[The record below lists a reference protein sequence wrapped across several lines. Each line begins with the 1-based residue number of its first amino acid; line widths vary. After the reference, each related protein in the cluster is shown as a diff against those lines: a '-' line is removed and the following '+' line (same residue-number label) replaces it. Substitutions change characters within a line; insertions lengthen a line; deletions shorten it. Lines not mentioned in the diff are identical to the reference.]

1 MLRVIVFVCGAA
13 LMALELV
20 AARVLAPALGNSIFV
35 WGSVISIV
43 MLALSLGYW
52 AGGQLADRVS
62 AARALPPLIAGA
74 GLLTVLAPLVAV
86 VALPWAAG
94 LGPRVGSLAA
104 TAAIF
109 FLPALFLAT
118 VSPLA
123 VRLVAADGLDRIGR
137 SAGSLYA
144 ISTAGSIVGTI
155 ATAFWL
161 IPALSLTPLIVAIGF
176 TLFACSLA
184 ALALPRPAGARVDGA
199 ATDAAADGARGVSAA
214 ARRRVSRPIAA
225 ALAIVLTGAVAGG
238 WVLARVAPVS
248 ATNEAGERVLFRA
261 DTQYHRIS
269 VTEADNIR
277 HLRFDATNQSAIDLA
292 DGYRSTIAY
301 PNYFDLALA
310 IKPDAKRVLVLGMGG
325 GAVTKRWWRDYPDMT
340 IDSVEIDP
348 VVVDVARRFFGLPED
363 PRLGVFTTDA
373 RRYVQTTDRTY
384 DVVIVD
390 AYYAESLPFH
400 LTTSEFLREVKSRMA
415 PDGVLAYNV
424 ISPVSGDKSKLFR
437 TTYRTAS
444 GVWDHLWSF
453 PIGLAKDGAAEKR
466 RNVIVLASDADLT
479 QAELLRRIATGVD
492 GRVKLAGFPGFSA
505 DLYSEIVPLG
515 DVPVMTDAYAPTDS
529 LINIR

>member
-35 WGSVISIV
+35 WGSVISTV

-52 AGGQLADRVS
+52 VGGQLADRVS
-62 AARALPPLIAGA
+62 AARALAPLIAGA
-74 GLLTVLAPLVAV
+74 GLLTVVAPLIA
-86 VALPWAAG
+86 AATLPWAAT
-94 LGPRVGSLAA
+94 LGPRLGSLAA
-104 TAAIF
+104 SAAIF
-109 FLPALFLAT
+109 FLPALLLAT
-118 VSPLA
+118 VSPLS
-123 VRLVAADGLDRIGR
+123 VRLAASDGLERIGR

-144 ISTAGSIVGTI
+144 ISTAGSIVGTL

-161 IPALSLTPLIVAIGF
+161 IPALSLSPLIVAIGF
-176 TLFACSLA
+176 TLFVCALA
-184 ALALPRPAGARVDGA
+184 ALALPHLTEAPSHDTRSERSTAH
-199 ATDAAADGARGVSAA
+199 
-214 ARRRVSRPIAA
+214 RRVSRPVAA

-238 WVLARVAPVS
+238 WVLARVAAVS
-248 ATNEAGERVLFRA
+248 AINESGERVLFRA
-261 DTQYHRIS
+261 DTQYHRIT
-269 VTEADNIR
+269 VTESDNVR
-277 HLRFDATNQSAIDLA
+277 HLRFDASNQSAIDLS
-292 DGYRSTIAY
+292 DGFRSTIAY

-348 VVVDVARRFFGLPED
+348 VVVDVARRYFGLPDD

-373 RRYVQTTDRTY
+373 RRYVQTADKTY

-390 AYYAESLPFH
+390 AYYADSLPFH
-400 LTTSEFLREVKSRMA
+400 LTTTEFLREVKSRMS

-424 ISPVSGDKSKLFR
+424 ISPVSGSGSKLFR

-453 PIGLAKDGAAEKR
+453 PIGLAEDGEAQKR
-466 RNVIVLASDADLT
+466 RNVIVLASDTDVT
-479 QAELLRRIATGVD
+479 RAELLRRISTSVD
-492 GRVKLAGFPGFSA
+492 GRVKLAGFPVFSA
-505 DLYSEIVPLG
+505 DLYSGIVPMG
-515 DVPVMTDAYAPTDS
+515 DVPAMTDAFAPTDS
-529 LINIR
+529 LIDVR

>member
-1 MLRVIVFVCGAA
+1 MLRAIVFVCGAA

-62 AARALPPLIAGA
+62 AARALSPLIAGA
-74 GLLTVLAPLVAV
+74 GLLTVIAPLIA
-86 VALPWAAG
+86 AWTLPWAAS
-94 LGPRVGSLAA
+94 LGPRAGSLVAS
-104 TAAIF
+104 AAIF
-109 FLPALFLAT
+109 FLPALLLAT

-123 VRLVAADGLDRIGR
+123 VRLVASEGLERIGR

-144 ISTAGSIVGTI
+144 ISTAGSIVGTL
-155 ATAFWL
+155 ATSFWL
-161 IPALSLTPLIVAIGF
+161 IPALSLSPLIVAIGF

-184 ALALPRPAGARVDGA
+184 ALALPRFAQAPSGSEAPD
-199 ATDAAADGARGVSAA
+199 ATASDAQEERSPT
-214 ARRRVSRPIAA
+214 RRRLSPPVVA
-225 ALAIVLTGAVAGG
+225 ALTTVLVGAIAGG

-248 ATNEAGERVLFRA
+248 AANESGEQVLFRA
-261 DTQYHRIS
+261 DTQYHRIT

-277 HLRFDATNQSAIDLA
+277 HLRFDATNQSAIDLT

-348 VVVDVARRFFGLPED
+348 TVVDVARRYFGLPDD

-373 RRYVQTTDRTY
+373 RRYIQTTDKTY

-400 LTTSEFLREVKSRMA
+400 LTTTEFLREVKSRMA

-444 GVWDHLWSF
+444 GVWDNLWAF
-453 PIGLAKDGAAEKR
+453 PIGISAGGGADKR
-466 RNVIVLASDADLT
+466 RNVIVLASDTDVP
-479 QAELLRRIATGVD
+479 QAELLRRVSTSVD
-492 GRVKLAGFPGFSA
+492 GRVKLEGFSVFSA
-505 DLYSEIVPLG
+505 DLYDGIVPLG
-515 DVPVMTDAYAPTDS
+515 DVPIMTDAYAPTDS
-529 LINIR
+529 LIDVR